1 MIRIYGR
8 RNILSF
14 LLKPL
19 CIAILIFAHFGLVWL
34 KSNVISLEYDISN
47 LEKIKEECLKERKIL
62 FAEKANL
69 QSFETINSSVSG
81 DYGFVFPNRIKVI
94 HVKRQK
100 GPLPYKV
107 SLERKN
113 VVTMIEGASGSE

>member
-1 MIRIYGR
+1 MIQIERR
-8 RNILSF
+8 RNRLSF

-19 CIAILIFAHFGLVWL
+19 CIALLLFALFGLVWL
-34 KSNVISLEYDISN
+34 KSNVISLEYNISS
-47 LEKIKEECLKERKIL
+47 LEKKKEECLKERKIL

-69 QSFETINSSVSG
+69 QSFETINSSLSG
-81 DYGFVFPNRIKVI
+81 DYVFVFPNRIKVI

-107 SLERKN
+107 SLEKKQ
-113 VVTMIEGASGSE
+113 VGLP